1 MNIRIVRAMS
11 SVRTMLRSTV
21 EKLSPFNKVLM
32 LGRANCDPMVLPS
45 VGGGEKRTTFDIALL
60 PEQRVRPEEKQF
72 TATTLQ
78 YHKVWIRSP
87 GLQRYVRNNVRKGT
101 RVLVVGRLE
110 FRLKKHTDGI
120 FIKMYSIAATGVYL
134 QPDDSDLDSKIVSI

>member
-45 VGGGEKRTTFDIALL
+45 VGGGEKRTAAI
-60 PEQRVRPEEKQF
+60 RPQQC
-72 TATTLQ
+72 AQ
-78 YHKVWIRSP
+78 GH
-87 GLQRYVRNNVRKGT
+87 T
-101 RVLVVGRLE
+101 RLGSR
-110 FRLKKHTDGI
+110 
-120 FIKMYSIAATGVYL
+120 
-134 QPDDSDLDSKIVSI
+134 